1 MPSTSAKQ
9 KRFMAAV
16 AHNPKF
22 ADEVDVPQ
30 SVGQEFFEADQ
41 AKTSRTGKRRGKIAK
56 AIAKVREG

>member
-1 MPSTSAKQ
+1 MPSTSPKQ

-30 SVGQEFFEADQ
+30 SVGQEFFEADR
-41 AKTSRTGKRRGKIAK
+41 AAAASRAGKRRNKIAQ
-56 AIAKVREG
+56 AIRKVRN